1 MRSAGVFILAFV
13 ASAAAGLLVYAAA
26 SLLPD
31 WDDPAGRGLGEAF
44 RALLTLVYVVLGMVL
59 YGVAVWRRD
68 RERHLKRALYVLLLV
83 PFLIVVLGL
92 ADNGIHN
99 INWPRETVGAVQMFA
114 PLWTVALV
122 QWLIL
127 HIYFSRPTVLAKAAS
142 T

>member
-13 ASAAAGLLVYAAA
+13 ASAIAGLVVYAAA
-26 SLLPD
+26 SFLPN

-44 RALLTLVYVVLGMVL
+44 RALLTLAYVVLGAVL

-68 RERHLKRALYVLLLV
+68 RERRLKRVLYVLFLV
-83 PFLIVVLGL
+83 PFLIVALGML
-92 ADNGIHN
+92 DNGIRA
-99 INWPRETVGAVQMFA
+99 INWLHESVGMVQMFT

-127 HIYFSRPTVLAKAAS
+127 HIYFSRPTLFAKAAS
-142 T
+142 R

>member
-13 ASAAAGLLVYAAA
+13 ASAIAGLVVYAAA
-26 SLLPD
+26 SFLPD

-44 RALLTLVYVVLGMVL
+44 RGLLTLSYVVLGAVL

-68 RERHLKRALYVLLLV
+68 RERRLKRVLYVLFLV
-83 PFLIVVLGL
+83 PFLIVALGVL
-92 ADNGIHN
+92 DNGIRS
-99 INWPRETVGAVQMFA
+99 INWLHESVGMVQMFT

-127 HIYFSRPTVLAKAAS
+127 HIYFSRRTLFAKAAS
-142 T
+142 R

>member
-13 ASAAAGLLVYAAA
+13 ASAAAGLVVYAAV

-68 RERHLKRALYVLLLV
+68 RERRLKRVLYVLLLA

-92 ADNGIHN
+92 ADNGIRT
-99 INWPRETVGAVQMFA
+99 INWPHESVGAVQMFA
-114 PLWTVALV
+114 PLWAVALV
-122 QWLIL
+122 QWVIL
-127 HIYFSRPTVLAKAAS
+127 HICFSRQAVLAKAAS

>member
-13 ASAAAGLLVYAAA
+13 ASAAAGLVVYAAV

-68 RERHLKRALYVLLLV
+68 RERRLKRALYVLLLV
-83 PFLIVVLGL
+83 PFLIVVLGVV
-92 ADNGIHN
+92 DNGIHN
-99 INWPRETVGAVQMFA
+99 INWRRESVGMVQMFA
-114 PLWTVALV
+114 PLWSVALV

-127 HIYFSRPTVLAKAAS
+127 HIYFSRRTLFAKAAS
-142 T
+142 R